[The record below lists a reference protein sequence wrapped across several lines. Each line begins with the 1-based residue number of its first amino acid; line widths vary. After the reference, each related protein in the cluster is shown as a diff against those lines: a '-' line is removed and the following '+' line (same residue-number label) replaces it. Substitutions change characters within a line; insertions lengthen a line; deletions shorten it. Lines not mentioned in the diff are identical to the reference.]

1 LTAAADDVALVDP
14 HLHADAAEGGAGL
27 EQAVVDVGTQRVQRH
42 ATLAVKLR
50 ARHLGTAQ
58 ATRALH
64 ADALDLRA
72 AHRRLDRLAHRTAER
87 HAVAQLLGHA
97 LRDELR
103 VRLGVLDLEDVQ
115 LDLLV
120 GQLLELA
127 PDAVRLGTPAADHDA
142 RSGGV

>member
-58 ATRALH
+58 AARALH
-64 ADALDLRA
+64 PDALDLRA
-72 AHRRLDRLAHRTAER
+72 AHRRLDRLAHRAAER
-87 HAVAQLLGHA
+87 HAVAQLLGDA
-97 LRDELR
+97 LRDELG
-103 VRLGVLDLEDVQ
+103 VGLAVLDLEDVE
-115 LDLLV
+115 LHLLL
-120 GQLLELA
+120 GQLLQLA
-127 PDAVRLGTPAADHDA
+127 ADAVRLGATPA
-142 RSGGV
+142 